1 MLNETSS
8 PLDLFNAFLQSPG
21 WEAGDLPAIG
31 TLEFV
36 SGDFVVTVL
45 PHPHRPKTLLLEIAI
60 RALAL
65 DDDAREVGPLL
76 LLHRLNNAGRFEHG
90 WTAMIDEEDMLL
102 ITTTRP
108 LDITDAAVLE
118 EEIADGL
125 ERARTLN
132 ELWLDAGERDAGAG
146 SVTNFPIS
154 SPSLP
159 IDRA

>member
-1 MLNETSS
+1 MSDETAS
-8 PLDLFNAFLQSPG
+8 PLDLFNAFLKSPG
-21 WEAGDLPAIG
+21 WESGDLTSIG
-31 TLEFV
+31 VLEFV

-65 DDDAREVGPLL
+65 DDQEMESAPLL

-118 EEIADGL
+118 EEIADGP